1 MEVGNWK
8 YHSYIV
14 KEVCAHHFIHVLS
27 SVHLADGWS
36 LISQCASAGSYPV
49 TDPVVVA
56 AIEVVET
63 KRSQNGTTLTLKKL
77 AKFLSNEKEAICNSE
92 FELMHFGWP
101 LPANMLKG
109 NPKRKRTNLDD

>member
-1 MEVGNWK
+1 ME
-8 YHSYIV
+8 
-14 KEVCAHHFIHVLS
+14 AHHVILVVVRCAS
-27 SVHLADGWS
+27 CRRSE
-36 LISQCASAGSYPV
+36 ISQCASAGSYPV
-49 TDPVVVA
+49 ADPVVEA
-56 AIEVVET
+56 AIKVVET

>member
-1 MEVGNWK
+1 
-8 YHSYIV
+8 
-14 KEVCAHHFIHVLS
+14 
-27 SVHLADGWS
+27 
-36 LISQCASAGSYPV
+36 V

-56 AIEVVET
+56 AIQKVET

-77 AKFLSNEKEAICNSE
+77 AKFLSDEKGGICNSE

-109 NPKRKRTNLDD
+109 NPKRKRTNLDG

>member
-1 MEVGNWK
+1 M
-8 YHSYIV
+8 
-14 KEVCAHHFIHVLS
+14 S
-27 SVHLADGWS
+27 SVCSQLCI
-36 LISQCASAGSYPV
+36 LQIIEISKIQCASAGSYPV
-49 TDPVVVA
+49 TDPIVEA

-77 AKFLSNEKEAICNSE
+77 AKFLSDEKGGICNSE

-109 NPKRKRTNLDD
+109 NPKRKRTDLDD